1 MHSGDVLQ
9 INRRAALDFEDNVFN
24 VLDLFDVAA
33 AADEILR
40 RRDLKDAATDIGVA
54 HLDRTDDVTQR
65 NVVGDQR
72 VWVEIDLILFYK
84 TADGRDFRDTFH
96 RGKRVTEIPIL
107 DRAQLGEVMLSAVID
122 ERVFVNPAD
131 TGCIGPIN
139 GLTPFGIDS

>member
-9 INRRAALDFEDNVFN
+9 INRRAALDFEDNVFD

-54 HLDRTDDVTQR
+54 HLDRVDDITER

-72 VWVEIDLILFYK
+72 VWVEIDLILFYE
-84 TADGRDFRDTFH
+84 TTDRRDFRHAFH
-96 RGKRVTEIPIL
+96 GCQRITEVPIL
-107 DRAQLGEVMLSAVID
+107 NGTQLGEIV
-122 ERVFVNPAD
+122 
-131 TGCIGPIN
+131 
-139 GLTPFGIDS
+139 